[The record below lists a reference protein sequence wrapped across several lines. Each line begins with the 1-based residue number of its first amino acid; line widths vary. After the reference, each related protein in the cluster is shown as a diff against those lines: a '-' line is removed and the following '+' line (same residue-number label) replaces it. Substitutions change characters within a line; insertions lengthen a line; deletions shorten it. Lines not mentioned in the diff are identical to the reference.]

1 MCKLRT
7 SSISLFVLRKLFRS
21 CKFVCLHCLWIIL
34 TNETIDVFKASR
46 ALTGITTNSLWLC
59 YLKVERNLKGEEE
72 KRLRLV
78 DPMKRWSAFIFLTL
92 LPSSLQVTFRFFF
105 PRTES
110 FYPVFFKHYVISLA
124 KSELRPLSFIFFWVM
139 FWQSVE
145 REKII

>member
-1 MCKLRT
+1 MKCAQALEAYLFLENYFKVVNLYVYIVSGL
-7 SSISLFVLRKLFRS
+7 SSQMKQLMFSKQAE
-21 CKFVCLHCLWIIL
+21 LWQGL
-34 TNETIDVFKASR
+34 PPT
-46 ALTGITTNSLWLC
+46 LWLC

-124 KSELRPLSFIFFWVM
+124 KPELRPLSFIFFWVM